1 MKKILVINTGYRI
14 FGGEDTNIVDELD
27 LLKQSY
33 KIEYL
38 EFKNSDKL
46 NFQDFISFIT
56 SNNKKSNKSLQKIIN
71 DFKPDVAYVHNT
83 WFKGNLGIFELL
95 KNEGINTIHKIH
107 NFRYDCTK
115 SIKTSNHLS
124 GNDTCFKCGLDRKSL
139 GFFNKYYQDSYL
151 KSFFIYI
158 FGRRY
163 YKILLNNPM
172 KLLVMNIF
180 HKEYLVNLGIDSSK
194 IGIYYNPINISKE
207 NSKGYNSSS
216 NTVVYAGRLTESKGV
231 EELIE
236 TWKKA
241 DTKGLKLV
249 LIGEGNMENYLR
261 NKYVSDEIHF
271 TGLLTNDESKD
282 YIQRSRAVITS
293 TKLYEGQPRILS
305 EASSYGV
312 PSIFPSFSGM
322 EEYFPED
329 YEFSFEQFNYAELK
343 EKIEL
348 LKDKEKLDHTSK
360 EVFDHLYEMINKDK
374 LLLDFNRL
382 IKET

>member
-14 FGGEDTNIVDELD
+14 FGGEDTNILDELD
-27 LLKQSY
+27 LLKQSF
-33 KIEYL
+33 KVEYL

-56 SNNKKSNKSLQKIIN
+56 SNNKESNKSLQKIIN
-71 DFKPDVAYVHNT
+71 DFKPDLAYVHNT
-83 WFKGNLGIFELL
+83 WFKGNLGIFKLL

-115 SIKTSNHLS
+115 SIKASNHLS
-124 GNDTCFKCGLDRKSL
+124 GNDTCLKCGFSRKSL

-151 KSFFIYI
+151 KSFFIII

-180 HKEYLVNLGIDSSK
+180 HKEHLVNLGIDSSK
-194 IGIYYNPINISKE
+194 IGIYYNPINMSKE
-207 NSKGYNSSS
+207 DSKGYNSSS

-231 EELIE
+231 EELIK
-236 TWKKA
+236 TWNKA
-241 DTKGLKLV
+241 DTKGLKLF

-261 NKYVSDEIHF
+261 NKYASDEIHF
-271 TGLLTNDESKD
+271 MGLLTNEETKD
-282 YIQRSRAVITS
+282 YIKRSRAVITS
-293 TKLYEGQPRILS
+293 TKMYEGQPRILS

-329 YEFSFEQFNYAELK
+329 YEFSFEQFNYGELK

-348 LKDKEKLDHTSK
+348 LKDKEKLDHRSK
-360 EVFDHLYEMINKDK
+360 DVFGHLYEMINKDK